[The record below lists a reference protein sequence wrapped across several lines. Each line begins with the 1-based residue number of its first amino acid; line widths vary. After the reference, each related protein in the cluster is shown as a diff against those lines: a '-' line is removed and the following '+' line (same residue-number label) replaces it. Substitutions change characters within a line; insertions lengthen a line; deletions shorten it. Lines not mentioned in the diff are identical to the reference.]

1 MSAFLP
7 KEEGAFYLIKA
18 ALLLEWG
25 WGEAKNNMKILKF
38 GGTSVGSVQSIQTL
52 LNILKGEVKSKDKP
66 VVVLSAMSG
75 VTNLLISMAE
85 GAAAGNDFTVE
96 LAELEKR
103 HFDIVKSL
111 LSAQHQ
117 NPAYTR
123 LKLYFNQL
131 EELLQGIFT
140 LRELTPKTR
149 DYVLSF
155 GELCST
161 IMICKIAAQHFPETI
176 FVDASELIKTDSSF
190 GQARVNME
198 LTEQLIRGFHKEH
211 GDKMLLVTGFIA
223 SNEAGQITTLGR
235 GGSDYTAAIFG
246 SALNAKEIQIWTDV
260 NGMMTADPR
269 MVKKAFS
276 LQELTYTEAM
286 ELSYFGAKVIYPPTM
301 IPAFLKKI
309 PIVIKNTFE
318 PDFAGTV
325 IRHDCK
331 PSNLPIKGISSIN
344 NISILNL
351 EGSGMVGK
359 SGFSGRLFSLLA
371 REQINII
378 LITQSSSEHSITFA
392 VQPGDAGRARLLIEQ
407 EFELELVAKKLEH
420 VVIEQNLAIIA
431 VVGENMKQTPGV
443 SGKLFHAL
451 GRNGVNVRA
460 IAQGSSEYN
469 ISVIISVHDLAKA
482 LNAVHDGFFVQLTKT
497 LHAFCLGTGNIG
509 QTLFKQLNAHSG
521 YLQEHNG
528 IQVKIAG
535 ISNTRK
541 MLFDTDGISLD
552 SWQEELQASGQKAD
566 LNEFVAKMISMNLP
580 NCVFIDNT
588 ASPKPVEVYEQV
600 FKSNIS
606 VITCNKI
613 GNSASYKQYR
623 TFRDAAKQ
631 HGVDF
636 FYETNVGAGLP
647 IIRTLKDLM
656 NSGDR
661 IMKIEA
667 ILSGTISFIFNN
679 FKGNANFHDV
689 VKMAQEK
696 GYTEPDPRDDLR
708 GTDFMR
714 KILILARAAGYAME
728 AADVEIES
736 MLPKACLDAETVD
749 DFYAAL
755 KSEDAFFSNLKARAE
770 NEDKVL
776 RYIGKLENGKA
787 AITLQMVDGNHPF
800 YTLSGSD
807 NIISFTT
814 DRYKD
819 RPLVVKGPGAG
830 AEVTAAGVFADL
842 INVGK

>member
-1 MSAFLP
+1 
-7 KEEGAFYLIKA
+7 
-18 ALLLEWG
+18 
-25 WGEAKNNMKILKF
+25 MKVLKF

-52 LNILKGEVKSKDKP
+52 LNILQHEVKAGQKP

-75 VTNLLISMAE
+75 VTNLLVDMAE
-85 GAAAGNDFTVE
+85 GAAAGMDFTE
-96 LAELEKR
+96 ALAELERR
-103 HFDIVKSL
+103 HFDVVKSL
-111 LSAQHQ
+111 LTPQNQ
-117 NPAYTR
+117 NPAFTR
-123 LKLYFNQL
+123 LKLFFNEL
-131 EELLQGIFT
+131 EELLQGVLT

-149 DYVLSF
+149 DKVLSY
-155 GELCST
+155 GERCATL
-161 IMICKIAAQHFPETI
+161 MIGKIAAQHFPEAI
-176 FVDASELIKTDSSF
+176 SVDASELIKTDSSF
-190 GQARVNME
+190 GQAKVDTE
-198 LTEQLIRGFHKEH
+198 LSERLIRLFYQENK
-211 GDKMLLVTGFIA
+211 DKLLLVTGFIA
-223 SNEAGQITTLGR
+223 SNDAGHVTTLGR
-235 GGSDYTAAIFG
+235 GGSDYTAAIIG
-246 SALNAKEIQIWTDV
+246 AALNAEEIQIWTDV

-269 MVKKAFS
+269 MVTKAFS
-276 LQELTYTEAM
+276 LPELTYTEAM
-286 ELSYFGAKVIYPPTM
+286 ELSYFGARVIYPPTM

-309 PIVIKNTFE
+309 PIVIKNTFD
-318 PDFAGTV
+318 PDFEGTI

-359 SGFSGRLFSLLA
+359 AGFSGRLFSMLA
-371 REQINII
+371 RERINVI

-392 VQPGDAGRARLLIEQ
+392 VSPGDAEKAKKLMKQ
-407 EFELELVAKKLEH
+407 EFELELIAKKLEEP
-420 VVIEQNLAIIA
+420 VIERDLAIIA
-431 VVGENMKQTPGV
+431 IVGENMKQTPGV

-451 GRNGVNVRA
+451 GRNGINVRA

-469 ISVIISVHDLAKA
+469 ISVIISAKDLAKA
-482 LNAVHDGFFVQLTKT
+482 LNAVHDGFFTQLTKT

-509 QTLFKQLNAHSG
+509 QTLFRQLNAHTD
-521 YLQEHNG
+521 YLQQNNG

-541 MLFDTDGISLD
+541 MLFSADGISLD
-552 SWQEELQASGQKAD
+552 SWQDELQASHKPAD
-566 LNEFVAKMISMNLP
+566 LAEFVATMKGMNLP

-588 ASPKPVEVYEQV
+588 ASPKPVEFYEEV
-600 FKSNIS
+600 FNANIS
-606 VITCNKI
+606 VVTCNKI
-613 GNSASYKQYR
+613 GNSASYQQYK
-623 TFRDAAKQ
+623 TFRDAAQQ

-661 IMKIEA
+661 IAKIEA

-679 FKGNANFHDV
+679 FKGDANFHDV
-689 VKMAQEK
+689 VKLAQEK

-714 KILILARAAGYAME
+714 KILILARDAGHHME
-728 AADVEIES
+728 AFDVAIES
-736 MLPKACLDAETVD
+736 ILPKACLQAETVG

-755 KSEDAFFSNLKARAE
+755 KSEDAFFSQLKSDAE
-770 NEDKVL
+770 KSGKVL
-776 RYIGKLENGKA
+776 RYIGKLEDGQA
-787 AITLQMVDGNHPF
+787 SITLQMVDENHPF

-807 NIISFTT
+807 NVISFTT
-814 DRYKD
+814 DRYKE

-842 INVGK
+842 INVGV

>member
-1 MSAFLP
+1 
-7 KEEGAFYLIKA
+7 
-18 ALLLEWG
+18 
-25 WGEAKNNMKILKF
+25 MKILKF
-38 GGTSVGSVQSIQTL
+38 GGTSVGSAQSIGTVID
-52 LNILKGEVKSKDKP
+52 ILKKEHGSGEKP

-75 VTNLLISMAE
+75 VTNLLSAMAE
-85 GAAAGNDFTVE
+85 KAANGEDFTAQ
-96 LAELEKR
+96 LAELETR
-103 HFDIVKSL
+103 HFEMVRTL
-111 LSAQHQ
+111 LAVQHQ
-117 NPAYTR
+117 NPAFTR
-123 LKLYFNQL
+123 LKINFNHL
-131 EELLQGIFT
+131 EELLQGVST

-149 DYVLSF
+149 DLILSY
-155 GELCST
+155 GERCST
-161 IMICKIAAQHFPETI
+161 LMISKMAAQYFPESL
-176 FVDASELIKTDSSF
+176 FVDASELIKTDNEF
-190 GQARVNME
+190 GNAKVNME
-198 LTEQLIRGFHKEH
+198 LTELLIKGFINENP
-211 GDKMLLVTGFIA
+211 GKMLFVTGFIA
-223 SNEAGQITTLGR
+223 SNDANQITTLGR

-246 SALNAKEIQIWTDV
+246 SALNASEIQIWTDV

-276 LQELTYTEAM
+276 LPELTYTEAM

-301 IPAFLKKI
+301 IPAFMKQI
-309 PIVIKNTFE
+309 PIVIKNTFDV
-318 PDFAGTV
+318 DFEGTV
-325 IRHDCK
+325 IQHHCK

-344 NISILNL
+344 DISIINV

-392 VQPGDAGRARLLIEQ
+392 VSPADSEKARRVIGQ
-407 EFELELVAKKLEH
+407 EFELELLANKLEQPE
-420 VVIEQNLAIIA
+420 IEKELAILAI
-431 VVGENMKQTPGV
+431 VGENMKQTPGI

-469 ISVIISVHDLAKA
+469 ISVIISKPDLAKA
-482 LNAVHDGFFVQLTKT
+482 LNAVHDAFFVQLNKT

-509 QTLFKQLNAHSG
+509 TTLFRQLNEHSEH
-521 YLQEHNG
+521 LQINNG

-541 MLFDTDGISLD
+541 MLFNADGLSLD
-552 SWQEELQASGQKAD
+552 KWQDELQASNQKAD
-566 LNEFVAKMISMNLP
+566 LAGFIAQMKEMNLP

-588 ASPKPVEVYEQV
+588 ASPQPIKFYEDI

-606 VITCNKI
+606 VVTCNKI
-613 GNSASYKQYR
+613 GNSASYDQYR
-623 TFRDAAKQ
+623 MFRDTARQ

-656 NSGDR
+656 SSGDR
-661 IMKIEA
+661 VKRIEA
-667 ILSGTISFIFNN
+667 ILSGTISFIFNH
-679 FKGNANFHDV
+679 FKGSANFHDV
-689 VKMAQEK
+689 VKLAQDK
-696 GYTEPDPRDDLR
+696 GYTEPDPRDDLK

-714 KILILARAAGYAME
+714 KMLILARDAGYEME
-728 AADVEIES
+728 ATDVHIES
-736 MLPKACLDAETVD
+736 MLPKSCLEAATVD
-749 DFYAAL
+749 DFYKAL
-755 KSEDAFFSNLKARAE
+755 QEEDAYFTIMKQQAEAEGKA
-770 NEDKVL
+770 L
-776 RYIGKLENGKA
+776 RYIGKLEDGKA
-787 AITLQMVDGNHPF
+787 SITLQLVDENHPF
-800 YTLSGSD
+800 YMMSGSD

-842 INVGK
+842 INVGAN

>member
-1 MSAFLP
+1 
-7 KEEGAFYLIKA
+7 
-18 ALLLEWG
+18 
-25 WGEAKNNMKILKF
+25 MKVLKF
-38 GGTSVGSVQSIQTL
+38 GGTSVGSVNSIQTL
-52 LNILKGEVKSKDKP
+52 LSILKDEVKNEEKP
-66 VVVLSAMSG
+66 VVVLSAMGG
-75 VTNLLISMAE
+75 VTNLLSAMAE
-85 GAAAGNDFTVE
+85 DAANGIDFTAG

-103 HFDIVKSL
+103 HFDAVKAL
-111 LSAQHQ
+111 LDVQNQ
-117 NPAYTR
+117 NPALTR
-123 LKLYFNQL
+123 LKIHFNQL
-131 EELLQGIFT
+131 EELLQGVLT

-149 DYVLSF
+149 DQVLAF
-155 GELCST
+155 GERCST
-161 IMICKIAAQHFPETI
+161 LMVSKIAAQHFGDVL
-176 FVDASELIKTDSSF
+176 FVDAADVIKTDSAF
-190 GQARVNME
+190 GNAKVNTE
-198 LTEQLIRGFHKEH
+198 LTERLVQGLYTENKGKTLI
-211 GDKMLLVTGFIA
+211 VTGFIA
-223 SNEAGQITTLGR
+223 SNDAGQTTTLGR

-246 SALNAKEIQIWTDV
+246 AALNAQEVQIWTDV

-276 LQELTYTEAM
+276 LTELTYTEAM

-318 PDFAGTV
+318 PEFEGTV

-331 PSNLPIKGISSIN
+331 ASTLPIKGISSIN

-371 REQINII
+371 REQINVI

-392 VQPGDAGRARLLIEQ
+392 VQPQDTDRAKQVIEQ
-407 EFELELVAKKLEH
+407 EFELELAAKKLEH
-420 VVIEQNLAIIA
+420 LVIEKNLAILAI
-431 VVGENMKQTPGV
+431 VGENMKQTPGM

-469 ISVIISVHDLAKA
+469 ISVIISANDLSKA
-482 LNAVHDGFFVQLTKT
+482 LNAVHDAFFVQLTKT

-509 QTLFKQLNAHSG
+509 KTLFNQLNAHSE
-521 YLQEHNG
+521 YLKDNNG

-541 MLFDTDGISLD
+541 MTFNSDGISLD
-552 SWQEELQASGQKAD
+552 TWQNDLQSSPYEAD
-566 LNEFVAKMISMNLP
+566 LQSFINRMKEMNLP

-588 ASPKPVEVYEQV
+588 ASPVPIGFYEEI
-600 FKSNIS
+600 FKANIS

-613 GNSASYKQYR
+613 GNSGSYKQYR
-623 TFRDAAKQ
+623 TFKDTARA

-647 IIRTLKDLM
+647 IINTLKNLM

-661 IMKIEA
+661 VQRIEA
-667 ILSGTISFIFNN
+667 ILSGTIPFIFNN
-679 FKGNANFHDV
+679 FKGDANFHDV
-689 VKMAQEK
+689 VKEAQDK
-696 GYTEPDPRDDLR
+696 GYTEPDPRDDLS
-708 GTDFMR
+708 GKDFMR
-714 KILILARAAGYAME
+714 KMLILARDAGYAME
-728 AADVEIES
+728 EADVEIES
-736 MLPKACLDAETVD
+736 VLPKASLEAKTVE
-749 DFYAAL
+749 DFYATL
-755 KSEDAFFSNLKARAE
+755 KTEDAHFAKLKDAAE
-770 NEDKVL
+770 KDGKVL
-776 RYIGKLENGKA
+776 RYIGKLEEGKVT
-787 AITLQMVDGNHPF
+787 ITLQMVDENHPF
-800 YTLSGSD
+800 YMLSGSD

-814 DRYKD
+814 DRYRE

-842 INVGK
+842 INVGAN

>member
-1 MSAFLP
+1 
-7 KEEGAFYLIKA
+7 
-18 ALLLEWG
+18 
-25 WGEAKNNMKILKF
+25 MKVLKF
-38 GGTSVGSVQSIQTL
+38 GGTSVGSVASIQTL
-52 LNILKGEVKSKDKP
+52 LNILSDEIKNQGKP
-66 VVVLSAMSG
+66 VVVLSAMGG
-75 VTNLLISMAE
+75 VTNLLASMAE
-85 GAAAGNDFTVE
+85 DAANGKEFTAA

-103 HFDIVKSL
+103 HFDVVKSL
-111 LSAQHQ
+111 LDVQNQ
-117 NPAYTR
+117 NPAFTR
-123 LKLYFNQL
+123 LKIHFNQL
-131 EELLQGIFT
+131 EELLQGVLT

-149 DYVLSF
+149 DQVLSY
-155 GELCST
+155 GERCST
-161 IMICKIAAQHFPETI
+161 IMVSKIAAQHFKDVL
-176 FVDASELIKTDSSF
+176 FVDASEVIRTDSAF
-190 GQARVNME
+190 GNAKVNTE
-198 LTEQLIRGFHKEH
+198 LTEMLIRNLHEANK
-211 GDKMLLVTGFIA
+211 DKMLIVTGYIA
-223 SNEAGQITTLGR
+223 GNDAGQITTLGR

-246 SALNAKEIQIWTDV
+246 AALNAKEIQIWTDV

-276 LQELTYTEAM
+276 LTELTYTEAM

-318 PDFAGTV
+318 PEFEGTV

-331 PSNLPIKGISSIN
+331 ASSLPIKGISSIN

-392 VQPGDAGRARLLIEQ
+392 VQPQDTERAKRVIEQ
-407 EFELELVAKKLEH
+407 EFELELLAKKLEH
-420 VVIEQNLAIIA
+420 LVIEKNLAILA
-431 VVGENMKQTPGV
+431 VVGENMKQTPGM

-469 ISVIISVHDLAKA
+469 ISVIISANDLSKA
-482 LNAVHDGFFVQLTKT
+482 LNAVHDAFFVQLTKT

-509 QTLFKQLNAHSG
+509 KTLFNQLKAHTE
-521 YLQEHNG
+521 YLKDNNG

-541 MLFDTDGISLD
+541 MTFNSDGISLD
-552 SWQEELQASGQKAD
+552 TWQDDLLASPHTAD
-566 LNEFVAKMISMNLP
+566 LQMFIDRMKEMNLP

-588 ASPKPVEVYEQV
+588 ASPVPVDFYEKV
-600 FKSNIS
+600 FKANIS

-613 GNSASYKQYR
+613 GNSASYKQYK
-623 TFRDAAKQ
+623 TFRDTARR

-647 IIRTLKDLM
+647 IINTLKNLM

-661 IMKIEA
+661 VQRIEA

-679 FKGNANFHDV
+679 FKGDANFHDV
-689 VKMAQEK
+689 VKEAQEK
-696 GYTEPDPRDDLR
+696 GYTEPDPRDDLS
-708 GTDFMR
+708 GKDFMR
-714 KILILARAAGYAME
+714 KMLILARDAGYAME
-728 AADVEIES
+728 EADVEIES
-736 MLPKACLDAETVD
+736 VLPKASLEAKSVE
-749 DFYAAL
+749 DFYDTL
-755 KSEDAFFSNLKARAE
+755 KTEDAHFARLKDEAE
-770 NEDKVL
+770 KGGKVL
-776 RYIGKLENGKA
+776 RYIGKLEDGKVS
-787 AITLQMVDGNHPF
+787 ITLQMVDENHPF
-800 YTLSGSD
+800 YMLSGSD

-814 DRYKD
+814 DRYKE

-842 INVGK
+842 INLGAN

>member
-1 MSAFLP
+1 
-7 KEEGAFYLIKA
+7 
-18 ALLLEWG
+18 
-25 WGEAKNNMKILKF
+25 MKILKF
-38 GGTSVGSVQSIQTL
+38 GGTSVGSVESIKTL
-52 LNILKGEVKSKDKP
+52 LNILKDEANDRDKP
-66 VVVLSAMSG
+66 VVILSAMSG
-75 VTNLLISMAE
+75 VTNLLIEMAE
-85 GAAAGNDFTVE
+85 NAAKGSDFTAQ

-103 HFDIVKSL
+103 HFDVVKSL
-111 LSAQHQ
+111 LAVQYQ
-117 NPAYTR
+117 NPAFTR
-123 LKLYFNQL
+123 LKIHFNQL
-131 EELLQGIFT
+131 EDLLQGILT
-140 LRELTPKTR
+140 LCELTPKTR
-149 DYVLSF
+149 DLVLSY
-155 GELCST
+155 GERCST
-161 IMICKIAAQHFPETI
+161 LMISKIAAQHFPEAL

-190 GQARVNME
+190 GQAKVNTE
-198 LTEQLIRGFHKEH
+198 LTEILIRGFHKENA
-211 GDKMLLVTGFIA
+211 GKMLFITGFIA
-223 SNEAGQITTLGR
+223 GNDAGQITTLGR

-246 SALNAKEIQIWTDV
+246 SALNASEIQIWTDV

-276 LQELTYTEAM
+276 LEELTYTEAM

-318 PDFAGTV
+318 PEFAGTV
-325 IRHDCK
+325 IQHHCK

-344 NISILNL
+344 NISILNM

-371 REQINII
+371 REQINVI

-392 VQPGDAGRARLLIEQ
+392 VQPGNAEKARQVIEQ
-407 EFELELVAKKLEH
+407 EFELELTAKKLEP
-420 VVIEQNLAIIA
+420 VVIEQNLAILA
-431 VVGENMKQTPGV
+431 VVGENMKETPGV
-443 SGKLFHAL
+443 AGKLFHSL

-469 ISVIISVHDLAKA
+469 ISVIISSTDLAKA
-482 LNAVHDGFFVQLTKT
+482 LNAVHDAFFEQLTKT
-497 LHAFCLGTGNIG
+497 LYAFCLGTGNIG
-509 QTLFKQLNAHSG
+509 KTLFSQLNVHTEF
-521 YLQEHNG
+521 LQANNG

-541 MLFDTDGISLD
+541 MLFNVDGISLD
-552 SWQEELQASGQKAD
+552 NWENELQQSGEKAN
-566 LNEFVAKMISMNLP
+566 LHEFVARMKSMNLP

-588 ASPKPVEVYEQV
+588 ASTKPVEFYEDV
-600 FKSNIS
+600 FKSTIS
-606 VITCNKI
+606 IVTCNKI
-613 GNSASYKQYR
+613 GNSAAYSQYK
-623 TFRDAAKQ
+623 TFRDTARQ

-647 IIRTLKDLM
+647 IIQTLKNLM

-661 IMKIEA
+661 VQRIEA

-679 FKGNANFHDV
+679 FKGDANFHDT
-689 VKMAQEK
+689 VKLAQEK

-714 KILILARAAGYAME
+714 KILILARDSGYALE
-728 AADVEIES
+728 ASDVEIQN

-749 DFYAAL
+749 DFYIAL
-755 KSEDAFFSNLKARAE
+755 KAEDAYFTNLKNKAE
-770 NEDKVL
+770 TENKVL
-776 RYIGKLENGKA
+776 RYIGKLEDGKA
-787 AITLQMVDGNHPF
+787 SITLQMVDESHPF
-800 YTLSGSD
+800 YILSGSD

-842 INVGK
+842 INVGAN

>member
-1 MSAFLP
+1 
-7 KEEGAFYLIKA
+7 
-18 ALLLEWG
+18 
-25 WGEAKNNMKILKF
+25 MKVLKF
-38 GGTSVGSVQSIQTL
+38 GGTSVGSIASIQTL
-52 LNILKGEVKSKDKP
+52 LNILAGEFKTQEKP
-66 VVVLSAMSG
+66 VIVLSAMGG
-75 VTNLLISMAE
+75 VTNLLASMAE
-85 GAAAGNDFTVE
+85 EAANGKEFTAA
-96 LAELEKR
+96 LADLEKR
-103 HFDIVKSL
+103 HFDVVKSL
-111 LSAQHQ
+111 LDVQNQ
-117 NPAYTR
+117 NPAFTR
-123 LKLYFNQL
+123 LKIHFNQL
-131 EELLQGIFT
+131 EELLQGVLT

-149 DYVLSF
+149 DQILSF
-155 GELCST
+155 GERCST
-161 IMICKIAAQHFPETI
+161 IMVSKIAAQHFKDVL
-176 FVDASELIKTDSSF
+176 FVDAAEVIKTDSSF
-190 GQARVNME
+190 GNAKVNTE
-198 LTEQLIRGFHKEH
+198 LSELLIRNLYEANK
-211 GDKMLLVTGFIA
+211 DKMLIVTGFIA
-223 SNEAGQITTLGR
+223 GNDAGQTTTLGR

-246 SALNAKEIQIWTDV
+246 AALNAKEIQIWTDV

-276 LQELTYTEAM
+276 LTELTYTEAM

-318 PDFAGTV
+318 PEFEGTV

-331 PSNLPIKGISSIN
+331 ASSLPIKGISSIN

-371 REQINII
+371 REQINVI

-392 VQPGDAGRARLLIEQ
+392 VQPQDTERAKQVIEQ
-407 EFELELVAKKLEH
+407 EFELELAAKKLEH
-420 VVIEQNLAIIA
+420 LVIEKNLAILAI
-431 VVGENMKQTPGV
+431 VGENMKQTPGM

-469 ISVIISVHDLAKA
+469 ISVIISANDLSKA
-482 LNAVHDGFFVQLTKT
+482 LNAVHDAFFVQLTKT

-509 QTLFKQLNAHSG
+509 KTLFNQLNAHSQ
-521 YLQEHNG
+521 YLKDNNG

-541 MLFDTDGISLD
+541 MTFNSDGISLD
-552 SWQEELQASGQKAD
+552 TWQDDLQASPYEAD
-566 LNEFVAKMISMNLP
+566 LQAFISKMKEMNLP

-588 ASPKPVEVYEQV
+588 ASQAPIGFYEQV
-600 FKSNIS
+600 FKANIS

-613 GNSASYKQYR
+613 GNSGSYQQYR
-623 TFRDAAKQ
+623 TFKDTART

-647 IIRTLKDLM
+647 IINTLKNLM

-661 IMKIEA
+661 VQRIEA

-679 FKGNANFHDV
+679 FKGDANFHDV
-689 VKMAQEK
+689 VKEAQEK
-696 GYTEPDPRDDLR
+696 GYTEPDPRDDLS
-708 GTDFMR
+708 GKDFMR
-714 KILILARAAGYAME
+714 KMLILARDAGYAME
-728 AADVEIES
+728 EADVEIES
-736 MLPKACLDAETVD
+736 VLPKASLEAKSVE
-749 DFYAAL
+749 DFYATL
-755 KSEDAFFSNLKARAE
+755 KTEDAHFAKLKDEAAK
-770 NEDKVL
+770 DGKVL
-776 RYIGKLENGKA
+776 RYIGKLEDGKVT
-787 AITLQMVDGNHPF
+787 ITLQMVDENHPF
-800 YTLSGSD
+800 YMLSGSD

-814 DRYKD
+814 DRYKE

-842 INVGK
+842 INLGVA

>member
-1 MSAFLP
+1 
-7 KEEGAFYLIKA
+7 
-18 ALLLEWG
+18 
-25 WGEAKNNMKILKF
+25 MKILKF

-52 LNILKGEVKSKDKP
+52 LNILQNENEVQQSAAGKP

-75 VTNLLISMAE
+75 VTNLLLAMAE
-85 GAAAGNDFTVE
+85 AAARGNDFARQ

-103 HFDIVKSL
+103 HIDVVKTL
-111 LSAQHQ
+111 LEIKNQ
-117 NPAYTR
+117 NPAVTG
-123 LKLYFNQL
+123 LLINFKVL
-131 EELLQGIFT
+131 EELLQGVLT

-149 DYVLSF
+149 DLILSY
-155 GELCST
+155 GERCST
-161 IMICKIAAQHFPETI
+161 LMISKIAAQYFPAE
-176 FVDASELIKTDSSF
+176 FVDASTVIKTDSSF
-190 GQARVNME
+190 GQAKVNIG
-198 LTEQLIRGFHKEH
+198 LSEQLIRGLYQENK
-211 GDKMLLVTGFIA
+211 DKTLFVTGFIA
-223 SNEAGQITTLGR
+223 SNDEGQITTLGR

-246 SALNAKEIQIWTDV
+246 AALNASEIQIWTDV

-276 LQELTYTEAM
+276 LPELTYTEAM

-318 PDFAGTV
+318 PEFAGTV
-325 IRHDCK
+325 IQHHCQ
-331 PSNLPIKGISSIN
+331 PSNLAIKGISSIN
-344 NISILNL
+344 NISILNV

-371 REQINII
+371 REQINVI

-392 VQPGDAGRARLLIEQ
+392 VSPDDTERACQVIEH
-407 EFELELVAKKLEH
+407 EFELELLAKKLEH
-420 VVIEQNLAIIA
+420 VDIEKDLAILA
-431 VVGENMKQTPGV
+431 VVGENMKETPGV

-469 ISVIISVHDLAKA
+469 ISVIVSAGDLAKA
-482 LNAVHDGFFVQLTKT
+482 LNAVHDAFFVQLTKT

-509 QTLFKQLNAHSG
+509 KTLFNQLNGHTEF
-521 YLQEHNG
+521 LQENNG
-528 IQVKIAG
+528 IQVKIVG

-541 MLFDTDGISLD
+541 MVFNTEGVSLAK
-552 SWQEELQASGQKAD
+552 WEEELNQSAEQAD
-566 LNEFVAKMISMNLP
+566 LPAFIAKMKSMNLP

-588 ASPKPVEVYEQV
+588 ASAKPIEFYEDV
-600 FKSNIS
+600 LKSTIS
-606 VITCNKI
+606 IVTCNKI
-613 GNSASYKQYR
+613 GNSGSYQQYK
-623 TFRDAAKQ
+623 TFRDTARQ

-661 IMKIEA
+661 VQKIEA
-667 ILSGTISFIFNN
+667 ILSGTISFLFNN
-679 FKGNANFHDV
+679 FKGDANFHDT
-689 VKMAQEK
+689 VKLAQDK

-714 KILILARAAGYAME
+714 KMLILARDAGYALE
-728 AADVEIES
+728 SADVEIES
-736 MLPKACLDAETVD
+736 MLPQSCLAAASVE
-749 DFYAAL
+749 DFYQTL
-755 KSEDAFFSNLKARAE
+755 KNEDAHFANIKNKAEAE
-770 NEDKVL
+770 GKVL
-776 RYIGKLENGKA
+776 RYIGKLEDGKA
-787 AITLQMVDGNHPF
+787 SITLQMVDENHPF
-800 YTLSGSD
+800 YMLSGSD

-814 DRYKD
+814 DRYKE

-842 INVGK
+842 INVGAN

>member
-1 MSAFLP
+1 
-7 KEEGAFYLIKA
+7 
-18 ALLLEWG
+18 
-25 WGEAKNNMKILKF
+25 MKVLKF
-38 GGTSVGSVQSIQTL
+38 GGTSVGSVSSIQTL
-52 LNILKGEVKSKDKP
+52 LSILKDEVKNEEKP
-66 VVVLSAMSG
+66 VVVLSAMGG
-75 VTNLLISMAE
+75 VTNLLSAMAE
-85 GAAAGNDFTVE
+85 DAANGIEFTPG

-103 HFDIVKSL
+103 HFDVVKAL
-111 LSAQHQ
+111 LDVQNQ
-117 NPAYTR
+117 NPALTR
-123 LKLYFNQL
+123 LKIHFNQL
-131 EELLQGIFT
+131 EELLQGVLT

-149 DYVLSF
+149 DQVLSF
-155 GELCST
+155 GERCST
-161 IMICKIAAQHFPETI
+161 LMVSKIAAQHFGDVL
-176 FVDASELIKTDSSF
+176 FVDAADVIKTDSAF
-190 GQARVNME
+190 GNAKVNTE
-198 LTEQLIRGFHKEH
+198 LTERLIQGLYTESK
-211 GDKMLLVTGFIA
+211 GKTLIVTGFIA
-223 SNEAGQITTLGR
+223 GNDAGQTTTLGR

-246 SALNAKEIQIWTDV
+246 AALNAQEIQIWTDV

-276 LQELTYTEAM
+276 LTELTYTEAM

-301 IPAFLKKI
+301 IPAFLKRI

-318 PDFAGTV
+318 PEFEGTV

-331 PSNLPIKGISSIN
+331 ASTLPIKGISSIN

-371 REQINII
+371 REQINVI

-392 VQPGDAGRARLLIEQ
+392 VQPQDTERAKQVIEQ
-407 EFELELVAKKLEH
+407 EFELELAAKKLEH
-420 VVIEQNLAIIA
+420 LVIEKNLAILAI
-431 VVGENMKQTPGV
+431 VGENMKQTPGM

-469 ISVIISVHDLAKA
+469 ISVIISANDLSKA
-482 LNAVHDGFFVQLTKT
+482 LNAVHDAFFVQLTKT

-509 QTLFKQLNAHSG
+509 KTLFNQLNAHTD
-521 YLQEHNG
+521 YLKDNNG

-541 MLFDTDGISLD
+541 MTFNSDGISLD
-552 SWQEELQASGQKAD
+552 TWQNDLQSSPYEAD
-566 LNEFVAKMISMNLP
+566 LQSFINRMKEMNLP

-588 ASPKPVEVYEQV
+588 ASPVPIGFYEEV
-600 FKSNIS
+600 FKANIS

-613 GNSASYKQYR
+613 GNSGSYKQYR
-623 TFRDAAKQ
+623 MFKDTARA

-647 IIRTLKDLM
+647 IINTLKNLM

-661 IMKIEA
+661 VQRIEA

-679 FKGNANFHDV
+679 FKGDANFHDV
-689 VKMAQEK
+689 VKEAQEK
-696 GYTEPDPRDDLR
+696 GYTEPDPRDDLS
-708 GTDFMR
+708 GKDFMR
-714 KILILARAAGYAME
+714 KMLILARDAGYPME
-728 AADVEIES
+728 EADVEIES
-736 MLPKACLDAETVD
+736 VLPKASLEAKSVE
-749 DFYAAL
+749 DFYATL
-755 KSEDAFFSNLKARAE
+755 KTEDAHFAKLKDAAE
-770 NEDKVL
+770 KDGKVL
-776 RYIGKLENGKA
+776 RYIGKLENGKVS
-787 AITLQMVDGNHPF
+787 ITLQMVDENHPF
-800 YTLSGSD
+800 YMLSGSD

-814 DRYKD
+814 DRYRE

-842 INVGK
+842 INIGAN